1 MLYKYEKQIDQIYC
15 LNRKIDR
22 LYILFKQK
30 IDRLDMLFKLKNRKI
45 APDRQIDRQIDRQML
60 G

>member
-45 APDRQIDRQIDRQML
+45 APDRQIDRQML